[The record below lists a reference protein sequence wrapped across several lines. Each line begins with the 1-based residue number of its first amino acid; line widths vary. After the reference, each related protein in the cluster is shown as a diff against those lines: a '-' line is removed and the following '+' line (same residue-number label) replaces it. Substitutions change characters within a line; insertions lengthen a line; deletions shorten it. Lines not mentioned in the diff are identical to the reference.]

1 MDRKCAGMQAGFN
14 DPVSTR
20 YREAF
25 VLIRE
30 GMEELAGEFDLDI
43 NEEMIETVFNL
54 AVQHYGRS

>member
-1 MDRKCAGMQAGFN
+1 MQAGFN